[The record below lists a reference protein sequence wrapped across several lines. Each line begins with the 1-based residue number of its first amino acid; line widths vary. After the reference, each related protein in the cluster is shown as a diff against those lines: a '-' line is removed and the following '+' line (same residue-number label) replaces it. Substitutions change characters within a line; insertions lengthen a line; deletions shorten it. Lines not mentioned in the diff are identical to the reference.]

1 MTLLLFD
8 ILSILAALYAAY
20 LLTFRTY
27 EWDGRKNKKG
37 ERMVFPRILYIITLL
52 VVITPIV
59 NIIATVFFLFYIPTA
74 NHDGFYVESWLF
86 DKPNIRKKKNESKR
100 DKVPSEGGKA

>member
-1 MTLLLFD
+1 MTSPLFN

-37 ERMVFPRILYIITLL
+37 ERMVFPRILYIVIL
-52 VVITPIV
+52 VVVFTPIV
-59 NIIATVFFLFYIPTA
+59 NIIATVFFLFAIPTM
-74 NHDGFYVESWLF
+74 NRDELYVESWF
-86 DKPNIRKKKNESKR
+86 FEKPNIRKKKNESKR
-100 DKVPSEGGKA
+100 DKVPNEGGKA